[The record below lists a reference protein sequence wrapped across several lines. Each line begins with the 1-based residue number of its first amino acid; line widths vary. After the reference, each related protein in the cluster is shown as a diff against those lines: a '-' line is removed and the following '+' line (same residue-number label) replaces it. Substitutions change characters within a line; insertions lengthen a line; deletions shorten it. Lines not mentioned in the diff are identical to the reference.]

1 VFVSVTSWIVLRA
14 RKSYPRNHTKRH
26 GESERQTSNHLVSVA
41 AEQTANLLPRQAELK
56 RQIGL
61 RTATA
66 LVVGEVIGVG
76 IFLTPAGMA
85 KSLGSPAWL
94 LIVWLVMGAMAA
106 CGALCYGEL
115 AARYPEAGGSYV
127 YLREAFGK
135 PVAFLYGWMALLVM
149 DPGLTA
155 ALAVGMAGYVG
166 YIFNLSPLEIK
177 AVAVTAILLLAV
189 INIRGIR
196 PGAWLLWR
204 LTILKLGLLS
214 FLLLWGF
221 GLQLGR
227 WSNFSPFIAQRGG
240 SAPLPGALAAAL
252 VAAFFS
258 FGGWWDVTKVAGE
271 VRNPGRTLPRA
282 LIYGVLIVTL
292 VYVLTSAVFLYLV
305 PLDTVTSGEIFAAQA
320 GNVLFGRA
328 GGQVFA
334 AIVAVTVLGS
344 LAAIIMSAPRVYF
357 AMARDGLFVPAAALL
372 DPRFGTPARTIALQA
387 VLASILVALG
397 SFNQIISYFIF
408 VAVIFVALTVA
419 ALFVMRRKQV
429 ETVGYLTPGYPITP
443 IVFLL
448 LVGLLLLLLASNN
461 PKQSLLGLGVV
472 ALGIPVYYLSF
483 RNSSP
488 RTEQ

>member
-1 VFVSVTSWIVLRA
+1 M
-14 RKSYPRNHTKRH
+14 
-26 GESERQTSNHLVSVA
+26 
-41 AEQTANLLPRQAELK
+41 
-56 RQIGL
+56 
-61 RTATA
+61 
-66 LVVGEVIGVG
+66 VGEVIAVG

-94 LIVWLVMGAMAA
+94 LIVWLLMGAMAA
-106 CGALCYGEL
+106 CGAVCYGEL

-127 YLREAFGK
+127 YLREAFGR

-166 YIFNLSPLEIK
+166 YIFNLSPLGIK
-177 AVAVTAILLLAV
+177 AVAITTILLLAAV
-189 INIRGIR
+189 NIRGIR
-196 PGAWLLWR
+196 PGGWLLWR
-204 LTILKLGLLS
+204 LTILKLGLLL
-214 FLLLWGF
+214 FLLVWGF
-221 GLQLGR
+221 GLQLGK
-227 WSNFSPFIAQRGG
+227 WSNFSPFVAQRTG

-282 LIYGVLIVTL
+282 LIYGVVIVTL

-305 PLDTVTSGEIFAAQA
+305 PLDTVTSAETFAAQA

-357 AMARDGLFVPAAALL
+357 AMARDGLFMPAAALL
-372 DPRFGTPARTIALQA
+372 HPKFGTPARTISLQA
-387 VLASILVALG
+387 LLASILVALG

-408 VAVIFVALTVA
+408 VVVIFIALTVV
-419 ALFVMRRKQV
+419 ALLVLRRKQPKSK
-429 ETVGYLTPGYPITP
+429 GYLTPGYPVTP
-443 IVFLL
+443 IAFLL
-448 LVGLLLLLLASNN
+448 LVGLLLFLLGSNN
-461 PKQSLLGLGVV
+461 PKQAFLGVGVV

-483 RNSSP
+483 RGRSS
-488 RTEQ
+488 RTQR